1 MSPVG
6 PALGPGAVY
15 LPALDGLFRA
25 RPDLLTVA
33 EIEPQTL
40 WIRGS
45 APGARPR
52 GSDATLSALASLPQH
67 RLLHGVGAPI
77 GGRHCDHHEH
87 AAAFAAWAEALET
100 PWVSEHLSVLD
111 VTAAAGPT
119 SSGFLMPPW
128 QSEAG
133 AALAAANIRARR
145 AAIGKPFAFET
156 GVSYFRPRPGEM
168 PDGTFFAA
176 VAEAADC
183 GILLD
188 LHNLWTNERNG
199 RATIA
204 EVIAALPLDRVWEVH
219 LAGGAAHDD
228 WWLDAHAGAIDP
240 DLLAIAAE
248 IVPMLPNLGAILF
261 EIASDRVAGFG
272 ETTFLHQIEALHRLW
287 ERRPARRAPRPR
299 PPVVLAHRV
308 EADDPAIAGWEAT
321 IARAMLPA
329 SLTVPTEDEALLAD
343 DPAWPLYRM
352 LVASFRKGVLTSLMG
367 NSVRLLLRGL
377 DAAAL
382 DALFEVYM
390 AEVPPALYAS
400 DEALAFARWL
410 DDHAPPL
417 PDLAVVASFEA
428 QVIRAVIDDTPLA
441 TVDPAVEEALARCAA

>member
-1 MSPVG
+1 MSPAG

-33 EIEPQTL
+33 EIEPQML
-40 WIRGS
+40 WVRAS

-52 GSDATLSALASLPQH
+52 GSDETLNALASLPQR

-77 GGRHCDHHEH
+77 GGRHCDNSEH
-87 AAAFAAWAEALET
+87 SATFAAWAQTLDA
-100 PWVSEHLSVLD
+100 PWVSEHLSILD
-111 VTAAAGPT
+111 VTAADGPA

-168 PDGTFFAA
+168 PDGAFFAA
-176 VAEAADC
+176 VAEQADC

-188 LHNLWTNERNG
+188 LHNLWTNQRNG

-219 LAGGAAHDD
+219 LAGGAAHDG

-240 DLLAIAAE
+240 ELLAIAAE

-261 EIASDRVAGFG
+261 ELAPDRVAGFG
-272 ETTFLHQIEALHRLW
+272 EAAFLHQIEALHRLW
-287 ERRPARRAPRPR
+287 ERRPADRAAPPAPRAAVIRIAP
-299 PPVVLAHRV
+299 
-308 EADDPAIAGWEAT
+308 DDTAALDAWEAT
-321 IARAMLPA
+321 IAHAMLPVALAPA
-329 SLTVPTEDEALLAD
+329 SAGEAAD

-352 LVASFRKGVLTSLMG
+352 LVTSFRKGVLTSLMG
-367 NSVRLLLRGL
+367 NTVRLLLRGL
-377 DAAAL
+377 DAVAL
-382 DALFEVYM
+382 DALFRAYM

-400 DEALAFARWL
+400 DEALAFAAWL
-410 DDHAPPL
+410 NDHAPPL
-417 PDLAVVASFEA
+417 PYLTTIATFEA
-428 QVIRAVIDDTPLA
+428 QVIRAVIDDAPL
-441 TVDPAVEEALARCAA
+441 TMVDPAVEHALTRCA

>member
-1 MSPVG
+1 MSPAG
-6 PALGPGAVY
+6 PVLGPGAVY
-15 LPALDGLFRA
+15 LPALDGLFRT

-52 GSDATLSALASLPQH
+52 GSDATLTALASLPQR

-77 GGRHCDHHEH
+77 GGRHCDNSEH
-87 AAAFAAWAEALET
+87 AAVFAAWAEALDA

-111 VTAAAGPT
+111 VSAAGGPA

-133 AALAAANIRARR
+133 AALAAANIRARH

-168 PDGTFFAA
+168 PDGAFFAA
-176 VAEAADC
+176 VAEDADC

-188 LHNLWTNERNG
+188 LHNLWANQRNG

-204 EVIAALPLDRVWEVH
+204 EVIAALPLERVWEVH
-219 LAGGAAHDD
+219 LAGGAAHDG

-240 DLLAIAAE
+240 ELLAIAAE

-261 EIASDRVAGFG
+261 ELAPDRVAGFG

-287 ERRPARRAPRPR
+287 ERRPHDRAAPTAPA
-299 PPVVLAHRV
+299 PAVVRTATP
-308 EADDPAIAGWEAT
+308 DDDGALDAWEAT
-321 IARAMLPA
+321 IAHAMLPLGIA
-329 SLTVPTEDEALLAD
+329 PAPPGAMAD

-377 DAAAL
+377 DPAAL
-382 DALFEVYM
+382 DALFDAYM

-400 DEALAFARWL
+400 DEALAFAGWL
-410 DDHAPPL
+410 TDHAPPL
-417 PDLAVVASFEA
+417 PDLATIAAFEA

-441 TVDPAVEEALARCAA
+441 TIDPAVEEALTRCAA

>member
-1 MSPVG
+1 MSPAG

-40 WIRGS
+40 WVRGS

-52 GSDATLSALASLPQH
+52 GSDETLNALATLPQH

-77 GGRHCDHHEH
+77 GGRHCDNSEH
-87 AAAFAAWAEALET
+87 AAAFAAWAEALDA
-100 PWVSEHLSVLD
+100 PWVSEHLSILD
-111 VTAAAGPT
+111 VSAAEGTA

-168 PDGTFFAA
+168 PDGAFFAA
-176 VAEAADC
+176 VAEQADC

-188 LHNLWTNERNG
+188 LHNLWTNQRNG

-204 EVIAALPLDRVWEVH
+204 EVIAALPLERVWEVH
-219 LAGGAAHDD
+219 LAGGAEHDG

-240 DLLAIAAE
+240 ELLAIAAE
-248 IVPMLPNLGAILF
+248 IVPMLPHLGAILF
-261 EIASDRVAGFG
+261 ELAPDRVAGFG
-272 ETTFLHQIEALHRLW
+272 EAAFLHQIEALHRLW
-287 ERRPARRAPRPR
+287 ERRPADRATPA
-299 PPVVLAHRV
+299 PPPAAVIRTTP
-308 EADDPAIAGWEAT
+308 DDTAALDAWEAT
-321 IARAMLPA
+321 IARVMLPLRLA
-329 SLTVPTEDEALLAD
+329 PPPAGTPTD

-377 DAAAL
+377 DPAAL
-382 DALFEVYM
+382 DALFHAYM

-400 DEALAFARWL
+400 DEALAFADWL
-410 DDHAPPL
+410 ADHALPL
-417 PDLAVVASFEA
+417 PDLATVAAFEA
-428 QVIRAVIDDTPLA
+428 QVIRAVIDDMPL
-441 TVDPAVEEALARCAA
+441 TSIDPAVEYALTRCAA

>member
-1 MSPVG
+1 MSPAG
-6 PALGPGAVY
+6 PVLGPGAVY

-25 RPDLLTVA
+25 WPDLLTVA

-40 WIRGS
+40 WVRGS

-52 GSDATLSALASLPQH
+52 GSDETLNALASLPQ
-67 RLLHGVGAPI
+67 RCLLHGVGAPI
-77 GGRHCDHHEH
+77 GGRHSDDSEH
-87 AAAFAAWAEALET
+87 TAAFAAWAQALDA
-100 PWVSEHLSVLD
+100 PWVSEHLSILD
-111 VTAAAGPT
+111 VTAAKGPA

-145 AAIGKPFAFET
+145 AAIGRPFAFET
-156 GVSYFRPRPGEM
+156 GVSYFRPRRGEM
-168 PDGTFFAA
+168 PDGAFFAA
-176 VAEAADC
+176 VAEGADC

-188 LHNLWTNERNG
+188 LHNLWTNQRNG

-219 LAGGAAHDD
+219 LAGGAAHDG

-240 DLLAIAAE
+240 ELLAIAAE

-261 EIASDRVAGFG
+261 ELAPDRVAGFG
-272 ETTFLHQIEALHRLW
+272 ETAFLRQIEALHRLW
-287 ERRPARRAPRPR
+287 ERRPAERALPTTPA
-299 PPVVLAHRV
+299 PAVVRTAV
-308 EADDPAIAGWEAT
+308 PDDDPALDAWEAT
-321 IARAMLPA
+321 IAHAMLPPGLA
-329 SLTVPTEDEALLAD
+329 PTPAGAVAD

-367 NSVRLLLRGL
+367 NTVRLLLRGL
-377 DAAAL
+377 DPAAL
-382 DALFEVYM
+382 DALFCAYM

-400 DEALAFARWL
+400 DEALAFAAWL
-410 DDHAPPL
+410 NDHAPPL
-417 PDLAVVASFEA
+417 PYLTTIATFEA
-428 QVIRAVIDDTPLA
+428 QVIRAVIDDEPLTA
-441 TVDPAVEEALARCAA
+441 IDPAVEHALTRCA

>member
-1 MSPVG
+1 MSPAG

-15 LPALDGLFRA
+15 LPALDGLFRT

-52 GSDATLSALASLPQH
+52 GSDETLNALATLPQR

-77 GGRHCDHHEH
+77 GGRHCDNSEH
-87 AAAFAAWAEALET
+87 ATAFAAWADALEA
-100 PWVSEHLSVLD
+100 PWVSEHLSILD
-111 VTAAAGPT
+111 VTAAEGPA

-168 PDGTFFAA
+168 PDGAFFAA
-176 VAEAADC
+176 VAEGADC

-188 LHNLWTNERNG
+188 LHNLWTNQRNG

-204 EVIAALPLDRVWEVH
+204 EVIAALPLHRVWEVH
-219 LAGGAAHDD
+219 LAGGAEHDG
-228 WWLDAHAGAIDP
+228 WWLDAHAGAIDSE
-240 DLLAIAAE
+240 LLAIAAE

-261 EIASDRVAGFG
+261 ELASDRVAGFG
-272 ETTFLHQIEALHRLW
+272 ETAFLHQIEALHRLW
-287 ERRPARRAPRPR
+287 ERRLPDRTAP
-299 PPVVLAHRV
+299 PPVSAAVIRTTP
-308 EADDPAIAGWEAT
+308 DDIAALGAWEAT

-329 SLTVPTEDEALLAD
+329 GMAPTPAGDAAD

-377 DAAAL
+377 DPAAL
-382 DALFEVYM
+382 DTLFQAYM

-400 DEALAFARWL
+400 DEALAFAGWL
-410 DDHAPPL
+410 TDHAPPL
-417 PDLAVVASFEA
+417 PYLTTIATFEA
-428 QVIRAVIDDTPLA
+428 QVIRAVIDDTPLTA
-441 TVDPAVEEALARCAA
+441 IDSAVEDALARCAA